1 MRIAAW
7 FLLLSASL
15 LVAAEPAPHPIR
27 IVADGFEASEKDIAK
42 VCLSAAAELQ
52 KWAPGLPF
60 ENVVVVKGDKGPIT
74 LFQRNDRKEIVVR
87 LDTRKTFWSQYA
99 YQFAHELGHI
109 HCGFRDG
116 PRENLWF
123 EESVCETASVFCLRA
138 MAMNWK
144 TAPPYPNWASF
155 APSLQG
161 YADNVV
167 EKRTYKAEAEQKGL
181 PKFYR
186 DHEAEFRANP
196 TDRELNGAVAL
207 FLLKYLEEKPT
218 RWAAFRWLNATA
230 RPKNE
235 SFKDYLKRWEQNTP
249 AEHKDSV
256 RGIQKLFGF

>member
-1 MRIAAW
+1 MRAAA
-7 FLLLSASL
+7 FLLLLSASL
-15 LVAAEPAPHPIR
+15 LAAAEPAPRPIR
-27 IVADGFEASEKDIAK
+27 IVADGFEASEKDVAK
-42 VCLSAAAELQ
+42 VCLSAGAELQ

-60 ENVVVVKGDKGPIT
+60 ENVVVVKGDQGPIT

-138 MAMNWK
+138 MAVTWK
-144 TAPPYPNWASF
+144 TAPPYPHWASY
-155 APSLQG
+155 APSLRS
-161 YADNVV
+161 YADDVV
-167 EKRTYKAEAEQKGL
+167 AKRTYKAEAEQKGL

-186 DHEAEFRANP
+186 DHAAEFRANP

-230 RPKNE
+230 RPKDA
-235 SFKDYLKRWEQNTP
+235 SFQDYLKRWEQNTP
-249 AEHKDSV
+249 TEHKDSV

>member
-1 MRIAAW
+1 MRAAA
-7 FLLLSASL
+7 FLLLLSASL
-15 LVAAEPAPHPIR
+15 LAAAEPAPRPIR
-27 IVADGFEASEKDIAK
+27 IVADGFEASEKDVAK
-42 VCLSAAAELQ
+42 VCLSAGAELQ

-60 ENVVVVKGDKGPIT
+60 ENVVVVKGDQGPIT

-138 MAMNWK
+138 MAVTWK
-144 TAPPYPNWASF
+144 TAPPYPHWASY
-155 APSLQG
+155 APSLRS
-161 YADNVV
+161 YADDVV
-167 EKRTYKAEAEQKGL
+167 AKRTYKAEAEQKGL

-186 DHEAEFRANP
+186 DHAAAFRANP

-230 RPKNE
+230 RPDDE
-235 SFKDYLKRWEQNTP
+235 PFAAYLRRWEANTP
-249 AEHKDSV
+249 AEHQETV
-256 RGIQKLFGF
+256 RGVRKLFGL